1 MLDDAKMLITIS
13 HHEEVFQYG
22 EACATT
28 NAPCGRYQA
37 GVKRAR
43 NSFAANPLFFTPDFW
58 KPTQLTRVES
68 SVDRWVEKHARRILA
83 STSTAIVCLSSQY
96 NKEGLR
102 IPPEIIRHA
111 VLERNSRWDDEVT
124 WQELE
129 F

>member
-1 MLDDAKMLITIS
+1 M
-13 HHEEVFQYG
+13 G
-22 EACATT
+22 
-28 NAPCGRYQA
+28 
-37 GVKRAR
+37 KRVLPPT
-43 NSFAANPLFFTPDFW
+43 PLVEDTKQGLKEPGIPSQQTPFFFTPDFW